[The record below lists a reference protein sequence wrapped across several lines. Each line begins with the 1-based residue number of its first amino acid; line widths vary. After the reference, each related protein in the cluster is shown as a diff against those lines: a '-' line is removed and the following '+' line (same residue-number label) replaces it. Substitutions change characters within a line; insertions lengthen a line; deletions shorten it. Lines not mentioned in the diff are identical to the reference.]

1 MQFNWGKINF
11 GSQFQRGSVHH
22 GEGLGGGEGDTNYLW
37 PQESELWA
45 FHISANQEAEIRPEL
60 GLAHP

>member
-1 MQFNWGKINF
+1 MAHSFKGAQSIMGRD
-11 GSQFQRGSVHH
+11 G
-22 GEGLGGGEGDTNYLW
+22 GGGEGDTNYLW